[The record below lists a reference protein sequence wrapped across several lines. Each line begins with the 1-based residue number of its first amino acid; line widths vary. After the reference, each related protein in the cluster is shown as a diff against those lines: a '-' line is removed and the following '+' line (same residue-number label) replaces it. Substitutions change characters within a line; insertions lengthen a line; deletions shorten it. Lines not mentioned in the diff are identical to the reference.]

1 MTTYAI
7 AHLRELTMGPE
18 IVEYLKRI
26 DATLAPYGGRFLV
39 HGADVHTLEGE
50 WPGDIVIIAFP
61 DRDRATRW
69 YESDPYQAILPLR
82 TENSDSVAI
91 LVDGVGEDH
100 RSTDLL
106 TGTEAT
112 AAPAPAE
119 QI

>member
-1 MTTYAI
+1 MTAYAI
-7 AHLRELTMGPE
+7 AHIREITMGPD
-18 IVEYLKRI
+18 IVEYLERI

-39 HGADVHTLEGE
+39 HGADVRTLEGE

-61 DRDRATRW
+61 DHDHATRW

-91 LVDGVGEDH
+91 LVDGVGDDH
-100 RSTDLL
+100 RATDILGRAGA
-106 TGTEAT
+106 TGT
-112 AAPAPAE
+112 PLPAE